1 MKRVKLDSVQTCCLC
16 GFSCR
21 RSESL
26 MQTLYGQKVCYE
38 CIIKH
43 EGLNDLRE
51 VILQKVKTFVRRDDD
66 THSIHDP

>member
-1 MKRVKLDSVQTCCLC
+1 M
-16 GFSCR
+16 
-21 RSESL
+21 